1 MSRYLKLTYA
11 ILVGLIIFS
20 LFRIGILI
28 AYYDQFKDNSFW
40 MIFLS
45 LLHGIRFDAS
55 IFLTIISPFIVLL
68 LLPVNNKIYER
79 IIYWAL
85 FLIYVVLTIYLMID
99 AVYFGYVNRHLA
111 NELTMLKNDTGF
123 ILSVTKSYFYVLLLI
138 FIAAAIAGYF
148 WNKFVKI
155 SIKPTVY
162 NKKSLIKSFAM
173 FILIA
178 GVIFVFIRGS
188 VGLKP
193 ISTINAFVIGNHNL
207 GNLSLNGL
215 FTSLRYM
222 TEKHTFSKDMYSFYD
237 DNKTHLLISS
247 LKNDNCSLPFQLQER
262 PNIVFLLLESW
273 SAYYVDSFSNNPNGV
288 KQSIT
293 PNLDRLASEGIK
305 FMYHYSPERRSISA
319 IQAMLLGIPPMDG
332 MPRIGF
338 GLEVIGG
345 SGNIGHILTKEGYDS
360 VFVKASKR
368 NSHYMDVIAK
378 SVGFQKYFG
387 QEDIKQ
393 LIDYPDY
400 SAAKFGWDYEAY
412 MKLADELKKMD
423 KNKPFFA
430 FLFTGVTHVPY
441 AEPNSI
447 NVKFPHDV
455 NNENGFKNTLV
466 YADWSLGEFF
476 KKIENEEYFKNT
488 IFIIT
493 ADHILGRFEKIDFPE
508 TYRVPLVIW
517 SPMIKE
523 HKEFKY
529 PTSHVDIPPTVLSLL
544 NIKYDKDSYIGENI
558 FCKNDNSYSV
568 IHSYGSAAI
577 VTKDK
582 WLNHSF
588 QNILEKKPDNMSKDI
603 ENMLTKL
610 LLSYY
615 QESYNIMVGNKK

>member
-360 VFVKASKR
+360 VFVKASKP
-368 NSHYMDVIAK
+368 S
-378 SVGFQKYFG
+378 F
-387 QEDIKQ
+387 
-393 LIDYPDY
+393 
-400 SAAKFGWDYEAY
+400 
-412 MKLADELKKMD
+412 
-423 KNKPFFA
+423 
-430 FLFTGVTHVPY
+430 
-441 AEPNSI
+441 
-447 NVKFPHDV
+447 
-455 NNENGFKNTLV
+455 
-466 YADWSLGEFF
+466 
-476 KKIENEEYFKNT
+476 
-488 IFIIT
+488 
-493 ADHILGRFEKIDFPE
+493 
-508 TYRVPLVIW
+508 
-517 SPMIKE
+517 
-523 HKEFKY
+523 
-529 PTSHVDIPPTVLSLL
+529 
-544 NIKYDKDSYIGENI
+544 
-558 FCKNDNSYSV
+558 SV
-568 IHSYGSAAI
+568 IKPSS
-577 VTKDK
+577 
-582 WLNHSF
+582 SF
-588 QNILEKKPDNMSKDI
+588 INPKSPFCI
-603 ENMLTKL
+603 
-610 LLSYY
+610 
-615 QESYNIMVGNKK
+615 